1 LTGKYLVSPLTSKS
15 GVELEDID
23 CVSDI

>member
-1 LTGKYLVSPLTSKS
+1 LTGKYLVSPLTSNS